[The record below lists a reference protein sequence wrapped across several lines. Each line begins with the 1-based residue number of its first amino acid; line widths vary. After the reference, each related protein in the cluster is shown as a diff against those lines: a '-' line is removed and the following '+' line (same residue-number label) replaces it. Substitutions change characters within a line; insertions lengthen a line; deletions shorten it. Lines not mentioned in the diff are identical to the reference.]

1 MDEHRERP
9 FPFATGPATSAVYMT
24 QRALFDS
31 LQTMSALAI
40 EEGVLSI
47 LDEVLRAAF
56 RARPQES
63 PRMHDAVEQ
72 AKGMIADDPA
82 RLIRLADLARRAGC
96 STFHLCRAFR
106 RVTGLTISA
115 FRRSMR
121 LRLALDRLRDG
132 HDDLTSLAFD
142 LGFASHSHFTAAF
155 RRQFGL
161 TPSRFRAIS

>member
-1 MDEHRERP
+1 
-9 FPFATGPATSAVYMT
+9 
-24 QRALFDS
+24 
-31 LQTMSALAI
+31 
-40 EEGVLSI
+40 
-47 LDEVLRAAF
+47 
-56 RARPQES
+56 
-63 PRMHDAVEQ
+63 MHDAVEQ

-82 RLIRLADLARRAGC
+82 QLIRLADLARRAGC
-96 STFHLCRAFR
+96 SPFHLCRAFR
-106 RVTGLTISA
+106 QVTGLTISA

-161 TPSRFRAIS
+161 TPSRFRATS